1 VQWKKVS
8 SYTQFENEYEIILR
22 SGTQFRVKCN
32 VLNHPNG
39 SYVVHLIEVNEKND
53 DNNHKALALSMN
65 QINSDSSCIS
75 SKDEN

>member
-1 VQWKKVS
+1 
-8 SYTQFENEYEIILR
+8 

-65 QINSDSSCIS
+65 QINSGKFIS
-75 SKDEN
+75 FYIFFKDLNLLFELKK